1 MTRFERNITTALVA
15 VLLLASAILMCGDC
29 EDLTSFLFVKAV
41 AFALGATG
49 VLIAR
54 TIKTPAEK

>member
-1 MTRFERNITTALVA
+1 MNRFERNLTTAFVA

-29 EDLTSFLFVKAV
+29 ESLKSFLFVKAV

-54 TIKTPAEK
+54 TLKTPAEK